1 MKDLQNN
8 NGDFFDDIDDVL
20 YDEEEESQEP
30 ESSQKS
36 SFANLIYTLIFNLG
50 DGFLRYSRRVVS
62 RLIRLIVFPFSL
74 LIDLIKEAGIGSKRL
89 SGQVG
94 ESFRQQAAAFRADY
108 KSAKDVMRGRKSD
121 GEKKNPF
128 SLFFKFVSLAFK
140 RHKGFLAK
148 SFNYILPA
156 AALIVL
162 LFVVRYYGR
171 LNLALSVTYNDVNIG
186 YIESEKVFNEAK
198 NILEERLTL
207 DNKEAENVVSL
218 PEYKIAVVKL
228 NELSDSAEICDKII
242 ENSDSGL
249 TTACGV
255 YVDGKFVGSVKNE
268 SDASSVFKSIKTDY
282 CRKNK
287 IDEKKSGVIVGLVE
301 EISYVQG
308 LYNEDTIIDSKE
320 LKKYVLSET
329 KSESSVYTAERSDT
343 PASICGRFGITQE
356 QFFALNPAL
365 KEEENIKSG
374 TKINVIKSVP
384 FINVTVSKT
393 EIVTQEIDYKTIETE
408 TDALYK
414 GTEQKV
420 SDGQKG
426 EEVITN
432 LITYVNDEQISSKVI
447 NRIVTKPAVDEQIYI
462 GTRPVPMAYVTF
474 YGVGEGTFIWPA
486 VNAHTVTSG
495 FGYRDLFGA
504 TSFHRGVDI
513 SGPGVLGTPIIA
525 SASGIVEQTTAGN
538 TGYGYSVVINHG
550 GGIRTRYGHLLAGS
564 IIVSPGDQVV
574 QGQMIAQLGSTGNS
588 TGPHLHFEIM
598 YNGAYT
604 NPLDYV
610 TR

>member
-1 MKDLQNN
+1 MKNLQNN
-8 NGDFFDDIDDVL
+8 KGDFFDDIDEVN
-20 YDEEEESQEP
+20 YDEEIAEE
-30 ESSQKS
+30 KS
-36 SFANLIYTLIFNLG
+36 SPVQNKKSANFIYTFICDLG
-50 DGFLRYSRRVVS
+50 DGFLHYSGLIFS
-62 RLIRLIVFPFSL
+62 KLFRLVILPFVFIL
-74 LIDLIKEAGIGSKRL
+74 ELIKEAKSGSKKL
-89 SGQVG
+89 SAQV
-94 ESFRQQAAAFRADY
+94 EKSFRQQAADFRGDY
-108 KSAKDVMRGRKSD
+108 KSARKVLR
-121 GEKKNPF
+121 EKKNPF
-128 SLFFKFVSLAFK
+128 ATFFRFVSLAFK
-140 RHKGFLAK
+140 RHKSFLTR
-148 SFNYILPA
+148 SFNYALPA

-162 LFVVRYYGR
+162 LIVVRHYGK

-186 YIESEKVFNEAK
+186 YIESEKVFNDAK
-198 NILEERLTL
+198 SILEERLTL
-207 DNKEAENVVSL
+207 DNKEADSVVSL

-228 NELSDSAEICDKII
+228 NELSDSTEICDKII

-282 CRKNK
+282 CERND
-287 IDEKKSGVIVGLVE
+287 IDEKNSDVIVGLVE

-308 LYNEDTIIDSKE
+308 LYNEDTIIDSAE

-329 KSESSVYTAERSDT
+329 KSESSVYTSEKADT
-343 PASICGRFGITQE
+343 PESVCGKFGITSE
-356 QFFALNPAL
+356 QLFALNPSL
-365 KEEENIKSG
+365 DPSEKIKSG
-374 TKINVIKSVP
+374 TKINVIRSIP

-393 EIVTQEIDYKTIETE
+393 ETVTQEINFKKVEIE

-414 GTEQKV
+414 GTKQNGTK
-420 SDGQKG
+420 GQKG

-432 LITYVNDEQISSKVI
+432 LITYVNDEIISTKVI
-447 NRIVTKPAVDEQIYI
+447 SRVVTKPAVDEQIYI
-462 GTRPVPMAYVTF
+462 GTKPVPTAYFTF

-486 VNAHTVTSG
+486 VNARTVTSG

-513 SGPGVLGTPIIA
+513 SGAGVLGTPVIA
-525 SASGIVEQTTAGN
+525 SASGVVESTTAGN

-550 GGIRTRYGHLLAGS
+550 GGIKTRYGHLLAGS
-564 IIVSPGDQVV
+564 IIVNPGDQVV